1 MLRRV
6 AESSCFGSLL
16 SLCYFDKRTS
26 MTKKILLKIHLWL
39 SLPLGV
45 IIMLICLSGA
55 TLVFKNEIRNALG
68 MPRVVA
74 PHAKGDK
81 GGKTDNAIKGKGA
94 KDATASFREEKAAAP
109 HQCSPD
115 GCDKCSSREKCHPS
129 PSAKD
134 DATSK
139 DALKTIPPTKD
150 APYGTTT
157 KRDFFSYVTKFH
169 TGLMMGPVGKIIV
182 TYTTLL
188 FVFILISGIFVF
200 LPQNGKQLCQRFKV
214 EWGKGGKRRLFDLHV
229 SLGWWAL
236 LWLML
241 LAVTGLGFG
250 LKLVPKGTEMMQ
262 VFHQLHIGSWGGM
275 ITKIITFV
283 VSLIGASLPVTGY
296 LLYFRRKR
304 K

>member
-1 MLRRV
+1 
-6 AESSCFGSLL
+6 
-16 SLCYFDKRTS
+16 
-26 MTKKILLKIHLWL
+26 
-39 SLPLGV
+39 
-45 IIMLICLSGA
+45 MLICLSGA

-81 GGKTDNAIKGKGA
+81 GGKTDNAIKGKDA
-94 KDATASFREEKAAAP
+94 KDKTASFRQEKAAAP

-115 GCDKCSSREKCHPS
+115 GCGKCSSREKCHPS
-129 PSAKD
+129 PSAKG

-139 DALKTIPPTKD
+139 GAFKTESPAKD

-169 TGLMMGPVGKIIV
+169 TGLMMGPVGKLIV

-200 LPQNGKQLCQRFKV
+200 LPKNGKQLCQRFKV
-214 EWGKGGKRRLFDLHV
+214 EWGKGSKRRLFDLHV
-229 SLGWWAL
+229 SLGWWTL
-236 LWLML
+236 LWLLL

-283 VSLIGASLPVTGY
+283 VSLIGASLPLTGY

>member
-1 MLRRV
+1 
-6 AESSCFGSLL
+6 
-16 SLCYFDKRTS
+16 
-26 MTKKILLKIHLWL
+26 
-39 SLPLGV
+39 
-45 IIMLICLSGA
+45 MLICLSGA

-94 KDATASFREEKAAAP
+94 KDETASFRKEKAAAP

-115 GCDKCSSREKCHPS
+115 GCGKCSSREKCHPS
-129 PSAKD
+129 PSAKG

-139 DALKTIPPTKD
+139 DALKTIPPAKD

-229 SLGWWAL
+229 SLGWWTL

-250 LKLVPKGTEMMQ
+250 LKLVPKGSDMMQ

>member
-1 MLRRV
+1 
-6 AESSCFGSLL
+6 
-16 SLCYFDKRTS
+16 

-81 GGKTDNAIKGKGA
+81 GGKTDNAIKGK
-94 KDATASFREEKAAAP
+94 DAFKTE
-109 HQCSPD
+109 SP
-115 GCDKCSSREKCHPS
+115 
-129 PSAKD
+129 A
-134 DATSK
+134 
-139 DALKTIPPTKD
+139 KD

-169 TGLMMGPVGKIIV
+169 TGFMMGPVGKLIV

-200 LPQNGKQLCQRFKV
+200 LPKNGKQLCQRFKV
-214 EWGKGGKRRLFDLHV
+214 EWGKGSKRRLFDLHV
-229 SLGWWAL
+229 SLGWWAI

-283 VSLIGASLPVTGY
+283 VSLIGASLPLTGY

>member
-1 MLRRV
+1 
-6 AESSCFGSLL
+6 
-16 SLCYFDKRTS
+16 

-74 PHAKGDK
+74 PHIKGDK

-94 KDATASFREEKAAAP
+94 KDETASFRKEKAAAP
-109 HQCSPD
+109 HQCSP
-115 GCDKCSSREKCHPS
+115 
-129 PSAKD
+129 A
-134 DATSK
+134 
-139 DALKTIPPTKD
+139 KD

-200 LPQNGKQLCQRFKV
+200 LPRNGKQLCQRFKV
-214 EWGKGGKRRLFDLHV
+214 EWGKGAKRRLFDLHV

>member
-1 MLRRV
+1 MNRK
-6 AESSCFGSLL
+6 F
-16 SLCYFDKRTS
+16 
-26 MTKKILLKIHLWL
+26 LLKLHLWL
-39 SLPLGV
+39 SLPLGI

-68 MPRVVA
+68 MPKVVA
-74 PHAKGDK
+74 PHGKSGK
-81 GGKTDNAIKGKGA
+81 GGKDGK
-94 KDATASFREEKAAAP
+94 TASLQQEKAKAS
-109 HQCSPD
+109 HQCSPN
-115 GCDKCSSREKCHPS
+115 GCSLCPSKETCHPS
-129 PSAKD
+129 ASAKD
-134 DATSK
+134 GASAKYDASVK
-139 DALKTIPPTKD
+139 NNEPVREKSSAVGKSFTKD

-169 TGLMMGPVGKIIV
+169 TGLMMGPVGKLIV

-188 FVFILISGIFVF
+188 FVFILLSGIFIF
-200 LPQNGKQLCQRFKV
+200 LPNNGKQLMQRFKV
-214 EWGKGGKRRLFDLHV
+214 EWGKGAKRRLFDLHV
-229 SLGWWAL
+229 SLGWWTL
-236 LWLML
+236 LWLLL

-262 VFHQLHIGSWGGM
+262 LFHELHIGSWGGM
-275 ITKIITFV
+275 LTKIITFV

>member
-1 MLRRV
+1 MLV
-6 AESSCFGSLL
+6 
-16 SLCYFDKRTS
+16 
-26 MTKKILLKIHLWL
+26 
-39 SLPLGV
+39 
-45 IIMLICLSGA
+45 CLSGA

-74 PHAKGDK
+74 PHAKVDK
-81 GGKTDNAIKGKGA
+81 GGKTDNAIKGKDA
-94 KDATASFREEKAAAP
+94 KDKTASFRQEKAAAP

-115 GCDKCSSREKCHPS
+115 GCGKCSSREKCHPS
-129 PSAKD
+129 PSTKG
-134 DATSK
+134 DAIGK
-139 DALKTIPPTKD
+139 GALKTESHAKD

-169 TGLMMGPVGKIIV
+169 TGLMMGPVGKLIV

-200 LPQNGKQLCQRFKV
+200 LPKNGKQLCQRFKV
-214 EWGKGGKRRLFDLHV
+214 EWGKGSKRRLFDLHV
-229 SLGWWAL
+229 SLGWWTL
-236 LWLML
+236 LWLVL

-283 VSLIGASLPVTGY
+283 VSLIGASLPLTGY

>member
-1 MLRRV
+1 
-6 AESSCFGSLL
+6 
-16 SLCYFDKRTS
+16 

-94 KDATASFREEKAAAP
+94 KDATASFRKEKAAAP

-229 SLGWWAL
+229 SLGWWTL

-250 LKLVPKGTEMMQ
+250 MKLVPKGTEMMQ

>member
-1 MLRRV
+1 
-6 AESSCFGSLL
+6 
-16 SLCYFDKRTS
+16 

-45 IIMLICLSGA
+45 IIMLVCLSGA

-74 PHAKGDK
+74 PHVKGDK
-81 GGKTDNAIKGKGA
+81 GGKTDNGIKGKGA
-94 KDATASFREEKAAAP
+94 FKTE
-109 HQCSPD
+109 SP
-115 GCDKCSSREKCHPS
+115 
-129 PSAKD
+129 A
-134 DATSK
+134 
-139 DALKTIPPTKD
+139 KD

-169 TGLMMGPVGKIIV
+169 TGLMMGSVGKIII

-200 LPQNGKQLCQRFKV
+200 LPKNGKQLCQRFKV
-214 EWGKGGKRRLFDLHV
+214 EWGKGSKRRLFDLHV
-229 SLGWWAL
+229 SLGWWTL
-236 LWLML
+236 LWLVL

-283 VSLIGASLPVTGY
+283 VSLIGASLPLTGY

>member
-1 MLRRV
+1 
-6 AESSCFGSLL
+6 
-16 SLCYFDKRTS
+16 

-81 GGKTDNAIKGKGA
+81 GGKTDNAIKGKDA
-94 KDATASFREEKAAAP
+94 KDKTASFRQEKAAAP

-115 GCDKCSSREKCHPS
+115 GCGKCSSREKCHPS
-129 PSAKD
+129 PSAKG

-139 DALKTIPPTKD
+139 GALKTESPAKD

-169 TGLMMGPVGKIIV
+169 TGLMMGPVGKLIV

-200 LPQNGKQLCQRFKV
+200 LPKNGKQLSQRFKV
-214 EWGKGGKRRLFDLHV
+214 EWGKGSKRRLFDLHV
-229 SLGWWAL
+229 SLGWWTL
-236 LWLML
+236 LWLLL

-250 LKLVPKGTEMMQ
+250 LKLVPKGTEIMQ

-283 VSLIGASLPVTGY
+283 VSLIGASLPLTGY

>member
-1 MLRRV
+1 
-6 AESSCFGSLL
+6 
-16 SLCYFDKRTS
+16 

-81 GGKTDNAIKGKGA
+81 GGKTDNAIKGKDA
-94 KDATASFREEKAAAP
+94 KDKTASFRQEKAAAP

-115 GCDKCSSREKCHPS
+115 GCGKCSSREKCHPS
-129 PSAKD
+129 PSAKG

-139 DALKTIPPTKD
+139 GAFKTESPAKD

-169 TGLMMGPVGKIIV
+169 TGLMMGPVGKLIV

-188 FVFILISGIFVF
+188 FVFILISGIFLF
-200 LPQNGKQLCQRFKV
+200 LPKNGKQLCQRFKV
-214 EWGKGGKRRLFDLHV
+214 EWGMGSKRRLFDLHV
-229 SLGWWAL
+229 SLGWWTL
-236 LWLML
+236 LWLVL

-283 VSLIGASLPVTGY
+283 VSLIGASLSLTGY

>member
-1 MLRRV
+1 
-6 AESSCFGSLL
+6 
-16 SLCYFDKRTS
+16 

-74 PHAKGDK
+74 PHAKVDK
-81 GGKTDNAIKGKGA
+81 GGKTDNAIKGKDT
-94 KDATASFREEKAAAP
+94 KDKTASFRQEKAAAP

-115 GCDKCSSREKCHPS
+115 GCGKCSSREKCHPS
-129 PSAKD
+129 PSAKG
-134 DATSK
+134 DAIGK
-139 DALKTIPPTKD
+139 GALKTVSPAKD

-169 TGLMMGPVGKIIV
+169 TGLMMGPVGKLIV

-200 LPQNGKQLCQRFKV
+200 LPKNGKQLSQRFKV
-214 EWGKGGKRRLFDLHV
+214 EWGKGSKRRLFDLHV
-229 SLGWWAL
+229 SLGWWTI
-236 LWLML
+236 LWLLL

-283 VSLIGASLPVTGY
+283 VSLIGASLPLTGY